1 MRNVKRL
8 WGVIGCMALCLLV
21 LISMQIASS
30 WNQPEPT
37 KPTVQQTAKDNER
50 IVAAIGSRKITI
62 GELETALEQHYGAEL
77 LNQII
82 DREAINLEGKET
94 GISVTNAEIEREL
107 KRMQQGYES
116 EGQFYE
122 SMKVQLGMSKEQL
135 REDVY
140 YKLLLDK
147 LATRN
152 ITITDAQVEEYI
164 QTHPDEFKSEVKFH
178 IRIIVVSTKEQANKV
193 LSDLAKG
200 EDFATLA
207 RDRSL
212 DDNTS
217 NGGGDLGWIEEN
229 DPFVAAPIMNAAKQ
243 LQVGE
248 TSKPITVDN
257 GYAIVDLRDQQEKP
271 NPELSFIK
279 ENVRRELAL
288 RNAPPLKEIVTKL
301 RMKWGSDIIDP
312 RFK

>member
-1 MRNVKRL
+1 
-8 WGVIGCMALCLLV
+8 MALCLLV
-21 LISMQIASS
+21 LISLQIARS

-37 KPTVQQTAKDNER
+37 KPTEQQTVKDNER

-62 GELETALEQHYGAEL
+62 GELETALEQRYGAEL

-82 DREAINLEGKET
+82 DREAISLEGKET

-122 SMKVQLGMSKEQL
+122 SMKVQLGMSKEEL
-135 REDVY
+135 REDVH

-164 QTHPDEFKSEVKFH
+164 QTHPDEFKSEVEFH

-193 LSDLAKG
+193 LTDLAKG

-212 DDNTS
+212 DD
-217 NGGGDLGWIEEN
+217 DLGWIEEN

-243 LQVGE
+243 LKVGE
-248 TSKPITVDN
+248 TSKPIAVDN
-257 GYAIVDLRDQQEKP
+257 GYAIVNLRDRREKP

-279 ENVRRELAL
+279 ENVRKELAL

-301 RMKWGSDIIDP
+301 RAKWGSAIIDP

>member
-21 LISMQIASS
+21 LISLQIARS

-37 KPTVQQTAKDNER
+37 KPTEQQTVKDNER

-62 GELETALEQHYGAEL
+62 GELETALEQRYGAEL

-82 DREAINLEGKET
+82 DREAISLEGKET

-122 SMKVQLGMSKEQL
+122 SMKVQLGMSKEEL
-135 REDVY
+135 REDVH

-164 QTHPDEFKSEVKFH
+164 QTHPDEFKSEVEFH

-243 LQVGE
+243 LKVGE
-248 TSKPITVDN
+248 TSKPIAVDN
-257 GYAIVDLRDQQEKP
+257 GYAIVNLRDRREKP

-279 ENVRRELAL
+279 ENVRKELAL
-288 RNAPPLKEIVTKL
+288 RNAPPLKEIITKL
-301 RMKWGSDIIDP
+301 RAKWGSAIIDP

>member
-21 LISMQIASS
+21 LISLQIARS
-30 WNQPEPT
+30 WNQPEPI
-37 KPTVQQTAKDNER
+37 KPTEQQTVKDNER

-62 GELETALEQHYGAEL
+62 GELETALEQRYGAEL

-82 DREAINLEGKET
+82 DREAISLEGKET

-122 SMKVQLGMSKEQL
+122 SMKVQLGMSKEEL
-135 REDVY
+135 REDVH

-164 QTHPDEFKSEVKFH
+164 QTHPDEFKSEVEFH

-193 LSDLAKG
+193 LTDLAKG

-243 LQVGE
+243 LKVGE
-248 TSKPITVDN
+248 TSKPIAVDN
-257 GYAIVDLRDQQEKP
+257 GYAIVNLRDRREKP

-279 ENVRRELAL
+279 ENVRKELAF
-288 RNAPPLKEIVTKL
+288 RYAPPLKEIVTKL
-301 RMKWGSDIIDP
+301 RAKWGSAIIDP

>member
-21 LISMQIASS
+21 LISLQIARS

-37 KPTVQQTAKDNER
+37 KPTEQQTVKDNER

-62 GELETALEQHYGAEL
+62 GELETALEQRYGAEL

-82 DREAINLEGKET
+82 DREAISLEGKET

-122 SMKVQLGMSKEQL
+122 SMKVQLGMSKEEL
-135 REDVY
+135 REDVH

-164 QTHPDEFKSEVKFH
+164 QTHPDEFKSEVEFH

-193 LSDLAKG
+193 LTDLAKG

-243 LQVGE
+243 LKVGE
-248 TSKPITVDN
+248 TSKPIAVDN
-257 GYAIVDLRDQQEKP
+257 GYAIVNLRDRREKP

-279 ENVRRELAL
+279 ENVRKELAL

-301 RMKWGSDIIDP
+301 RAKWGSAIIDP

>member
-21 LISMQIASS
+21 LISLQIARS

-37 KPTVQQTAKDNER
+37 KPTEQQTVKDNER

-62 GELETALEQHYGAEL
+62 GELETALEQRYGAEL

-82 DREAINLEGKET
+82 DREAISLEGKET

-122 SMKVQLGMSKEQL
+122 SMKVQLGMSKEEL
-135 REDVY
+135 REDVH

-243 LQVGE
+243 LKVGE
-248 TSKPITVDN
+248 TSKPIAVDN
-257 GYAIVDLRDQQEKP
+257 GYAIVNLRDRREKP

-279 ENVRRELAL
+279 ENVRKELAL
-288 RNAPPLKEIVTKL
+288 RNAPPLKEIITKL
-301 RMKWGSDIIDP
+301 RAKWGSAIIDP

>member
-21 LISMQIASS
+21 LISLQIARS

-37 KPTVQQTAKDNER
+37 KPTEQQTVKDNER

-62 GELETALEQHYGAEL
+62 GELETALEQRYGAEL

-82 DREAINLEGKET
+82 DREAISLEGKET

-122 SMKVQLGMSKEQL
+122 SMKVQLGMSKEEL
-135 REDVY
+135 REDVH

-164 QTHPDEFKSEVKFH
+164 QTHPDEFKSEVEFH

-193 LSDLAKG
+193 LTDLAKG

-243 LQVGE
+243 LKVGE
-248 TSKPITVDN
+248 TSKPIAVDN
-257 GYAIVDLRDQQEKP
+257 GYAIVNLRDRREKP

-279 ENVRRELAL
+279 ENVRKELAL
-288 RNAPPLKEIVTKL
+288 RNAPPLKEIITKL
-301 RMKWGSDIIDP
+301 RAKWGSAIIDP